1 MVNKI
6 LPISV
11 VIPTLG
17 GKHLTQTIK
26 KLNENEFIPTEI
38 LICIPEEY
46 IKLNDFALSENARLV
61 SIVEKGQVFQ
71 RAIGFKNTTQ
81 NFILQLDDDV
91 ELSSIS
97 LKLLYDKL
105 LDLGPNNAVAPI
117 WFDSVSNNA
126 VHNYKIGLRGL
137 IDNII
142 VFSILGA
149 PWGKK
154 KMGIISKSGVNYGV
168 DQKFMKD
175 ELINVEW
182 VPGGCVMYYKQ
193 NLCYENYYPFK
204 GKAYSE
210 DLIHSFLLRKKGI
223 KLYIVKDAAAYTP
236 IPLSIFNKQEFES
249 KYNALRYSNQLQNKS
264 MFRLF
269 IWGLIS
275 KFRKA

>member
-1 MVNKI
+1 MVKKI

-17 GKHLTQTIK
+17 GNHLTQTIK
-26 KLNENEFIPTEI
+26 KLNENEFIPSEI

-46 IKLNDFALSENARLV
+46 IKLNDFVLSENARLV
-61 SIVEKGQVFQ
+61 PIVEKGQVLQ

-81 NFILQLDDDV
+81 NFVLQLDDDV
-91 ELSSIS
+91 ELSSKS

-105 LDLGPNNAVAPI
+105 LELGPNNVVAPI
-117 WFDSVSNNA
+117 WFDSFTNNA
-126 VHNYKIGLRGL
+126 VHKYKNGLRGF

-142 VFSILGA
+142 VFTILGG

-154 KMGIISKSGVNYGV
+154 KMGVISKSGVNYGV
-168 DQKFMKD
+168 EKEFMKD
-175 ELINVEW
+175 ELLNVEW

-193 NLCYENYYPFK
+193 NVCYENYYPLK

-210 DLIHSFLLRKKGI
+210 DLIHSFLLRKKGV
-223 KLYIVKDAAAYTP
+223 KLYIIKDAAAYTP
-236 IPLSIFNKQEFES
+236 IPFSLFNKKEFES

-264 MFRLF
+264 MFRLY

-275 KFRKA
+275 KLRKA